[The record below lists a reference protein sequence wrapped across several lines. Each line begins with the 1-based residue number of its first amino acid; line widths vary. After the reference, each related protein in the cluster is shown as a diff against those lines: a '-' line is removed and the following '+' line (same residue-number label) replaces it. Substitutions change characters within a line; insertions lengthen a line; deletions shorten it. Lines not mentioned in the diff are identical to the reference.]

1 MTKDE
6 LYLRL
11 IECAKGVLDENAEHP
26 GAFVA
31 GWVQTDRQNNGIVL
45 SGDGGDIVILL
56 AQTVDKIAIKSG
68 QSYKRVLR
76 DMRDILRFLSV
87 TAATQSPARYFSAST
102 ALNFSTIRTTQT
114 NKHGATGH

>member
-1 MTKDE
+1 MTKHE

-11 IECAKGVLDENAEHP
+11 MECARGVLDENAEHP

-31 GWVQTDRQNNGIVL
+31 GWVNMNDKNNGIVL

-56 AQTVDKIAIKSG
+56 AQMADKIAIKSG

-76 DMRDILRFLSV
+76 DMRDILRFFERDRRKAKPGEV
-87 TAATQSPARYFSAST
+87 FFSEHRVELFNDQDDT
-102 ALNFSTIRTTQT
+102 D
-114 NKHGATGH
+114 K

>member
-1 MTKDE
+1 MTKNE
-6 LYLRL
+6 LHLRL

-31 GWVQTDRQNNGIVL
+31 GWVQIDHQNNGIVL

-56 AQTVDKIAIKSG
+56 AQMVDKIAIKSG

-76 DMRDILRFLSV
+76 DMRDILRFFERERRKAKPGEAL
-87 TAATQSPARYFSAST
+87 FSEHRIELYRDQDDT
-102 ALNFSTIRTTQT
+102 D
-114 NKHGATGH
+114 K